1 MTFLSVAPFLFNNK
15 AFWCEMGET
24 YAIENDIAMSRLNNL
39 IRCCSTVRAEIFEL
53 PLSTTIGSA
62 TSKTRTTQLLKEP
75 ASVCHRAV
83 CAMVPS
89 VRSAENH
96 MAFTLSWHSLSARF
110 SCQVKHVRQIVHEAA
125 NDSASDSHEI
135 AKKYGRV
142 TMLTMIQDAAARKGG
157 LRRIGVAMHKKR
169 IMNATAFSK
178 LAVDAQASVEGIFKP
193 LLAKVSEPA
202 GRPAKSSNK
211 MQQSYVRHSKMKKNH
226 ALLSIETKN
235 IDALL
240 LGTKTLK
247 TRKYLAASIKLATT
261 YANRLQIASAIWQL
275 RK

>member
-24 YAIENDIAMSRLNNL
+24 YALENDIAMSRLNNL

-53 PLSTTIGSA
+53 PLSTTIGGA
-62 TSKTRTTQLLKEP
+62 ASKNRTTQLLKEP
-75 ASVCHRAV
+75 ASVFHRAV
-83 CAMVPS
+83 CAMFPS
-89 VRSAENH
+89 DRSH

-142 TMLTMIQDAAARKGG
+142 SMLTMIQDAAARKGG
-157 LRRIGVAMHKKR
+157 LRRIGVAMHKKS

-193 LLAKVSEPA
+193 LLAKVSEMP
-202 GRPAKSSNK
+202 KSSNK

>member
-15 AFWCEMGET
+15 AFWCEMGDMRET

-53 PLSTTIGSA
+53 PLSTPAAAPNHTA
-62 TSKTRTTQLLKEP
+62 QLLKDP
-75 ASVCHRAV
+75 ASVFHRAICTMFPGDWRV
-83 CAMVPS
+83 
-89 VRSAENH
+89 ENH
-96 MAFTLSWHSLSARF
+96 MSFFPSSAAARF

-135 AKKYGRV
+135 AKKYGRA

-193 LLAKVSEPA
+193 LLAKVSEMP
-202 GRPAKSSNK
+202 KSSNK

>member
-15 AFWCEMGET
+15 AFWCEMGDMRET

-62 TSKTRTTQLLKEP
+62 ASKTRTTQLLKEP
-75 ASVCHRAV
+75 ASVFHRAV
-83 CAMVPS
+83 CAMFPS

-169 IMNATAFSK
+169 VMNATAFSK

-193 LLAKVSEPA
+193 LLAKVSEMP
-202 GRPAKSSNK
+202 KSSNK

>member
-1 MTFLSVAPFLFNNK
+1 
-15 AFWCEMGET
+15 MGDMRET

-62 TSKTRTTQLLKEP
+62 ASKNRTTQLLKEP
-75 ASVCHRAV
+75 ASVFHRAV
-83 CAMVPS
+83 CAMFPS
-89 VRSAENH
+89 DRRVENH
-96 MAFTLSWHSLSARF
+96 MAFTLSSAAARF

-135 AKKYGRV
+135 AKKYERV

-193 LLAKVSEPA
+193 LLAKVSEMP
-202 GRPAKSSNK
+202 KSSNK

-240 LGTKTLK
+240 LGAKTLK

-261 YANRLQIASAIWQL
+261 YANRLQIASAIQQAATSGGSPATIL
-275 RK
+275 CGCLSPR

>member
-1 MTFLSVAPFLFNNK
+1 MTFLSVAPFLFDNK
-15 AFWCEMGET
+15 AFWCEMGDRSET
-24 YAIENDIAMSRLNNL
+24 YAIENDLAMSRLNNL

-53 PLSTTIGSA
+53 PLSTPAPNHTA
-62 TSKTRTTQLLKEP
+62 KLLKDP
-75 ASVCHRAV
+75 ASVFHRAICTMFPGDWRV
-83 CAMVPS
+83 
-89 VRSAENH
+89 ENH
-96 MAFTLSWHSLSARF
+96 MSFFPSSAAARF

-125 NDSASDSHEI
+125 NDSASESHET
-135 AKKYGRV
+135 AKNYGRV

-157 LRRIGVAMHKKR
+157 LRRIGVAMQKKR
-169 IMNATAFSK
+169 IMNASAFSK
-178 LAVDAQASVEGIFKP
+178 LAVDAQASVECIFNP
-193 LLAKVSEPA
+193 LLAKVSEMP
-202 GRPAKSSNK
+202 KSSNK
-211 MQQSYVRHSKMKKNH
+211 MQQSYVRHSNMKKNH

>member
-1 MTFLSVAPFLFNNK
+1 
-15 AFWCEMGET
+15 MGET

-53 PLSTTIGSA
+53 PLSTTIGGA
-62 TSKTRTTQLLKEP
+62 ASKNRTTQLLKEP
-75 ASVCHRAV
+75 ASVFHRAV
-83 CAMVPS
+83 CAMFPS
-89 VRSAENH
+89 GRSAV
-96 MAFTLSWHSLSARF
+96 AFTLSSAAARF

-125 NDSASDSHEI
+125 NDSASESHET
-135 AKKYGRV
+135 AKNYGRV

-157 LRRIGVAMHKKR
+157 LRRIGVAMQKKR
-169 IMNATAFSK
+169 VMNASAFSK

-193 LLAKVSEPA
+193 LLAKVSEMP
-202 GRPAKSSNK
+202 KSSNK

-240 LGTKTLK
+240 LGAKTLK